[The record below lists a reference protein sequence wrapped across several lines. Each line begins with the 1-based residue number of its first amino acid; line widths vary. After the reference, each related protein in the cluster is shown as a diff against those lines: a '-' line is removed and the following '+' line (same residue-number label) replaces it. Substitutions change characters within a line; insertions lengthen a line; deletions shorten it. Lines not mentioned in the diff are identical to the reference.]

1 MAAAAPRSRSGFKS
15 GLVFM
20 KHAAHRAQ
28 REYRFAVWAEEEPSR
43 DWVDLKVSPALLEAM
58 RKPRPEREGSGFMSA
73 GVEESSALEQV
84 GGLGSSSVRLHL
96 EEALPAFAG
105 GHAAIA
111 PQCYVVER
119 LLGDVSETAVANVTV
134 KALRAAVD
142 GVEAGRRQEAAA
154 AAWHAE
160 SVVRFLCATFGGGIA
175 GVRLSED
182 CFIVIAAEFPENELV
197 EATIAVGP
205 DGTCACKITAGK
217 SHVAATR
224 ASPARAFGE
233 VLRKRLAKVG
243 VHGKNGVS

>member
-1 MAAAAPRSRSGFKS
+1 
-15 GLVFM
+15 
-20 KHAAHRAQ
+20 
-28 REYRFAVWAEEEPSR
+28 
-43 DWVDLKVSPALLEAM
+43 M

-233 VLRKRLAKVG
+233 VLRERLAEVG